1 MKLFKEEMIDE
12 TIEKKDDFKEILEKI
27 NKIYDF
33 IIGDDS
39 EASVDEVIEDEY
51 EKDETIEEKE
61 GDE

>member
-1 MKLFKEEMIDE
+1 MKLFKEEMVDE

-51 EKDETIEEKE
+51 EKEEIVEEKE
-61 GDE
+61 GDK